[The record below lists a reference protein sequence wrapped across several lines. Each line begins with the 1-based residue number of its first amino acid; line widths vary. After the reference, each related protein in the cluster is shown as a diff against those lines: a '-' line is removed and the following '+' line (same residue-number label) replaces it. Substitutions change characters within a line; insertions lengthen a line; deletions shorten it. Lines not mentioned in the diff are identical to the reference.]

1 MRPEEIAWH
10 FIGMVERTP
19 PESFRLA
26 SDFGALPE
34 PPMADSLL
42 WCGRIFVPTA
52 SSHHPPNAAR
62 HAFHLADVDPGPADL
77 LRHEYRAADLDL
89 VVTEGVNFVLIRAG
103 TAPRKSVNA
112 TASALIALPWEGRR
126 PASPGERTV
135 RLPEPSGEDVLV
147 STNPEEH
154 PMSAVEWSDRV
165 DAVIR
170 RGAVYLLCY
179 KRRSET
185 MGFRHDGQWFDDD
198 FRQQAPASL

>member
-1 MRPEEIAWH
+1 M
-10 FIGMVERTP
+10 
-19 PESFRLA
+19 
-26 SDFGALPE
+26 
-34 PPMADSLL
+34 
-42 WCGRIFVPTA
+42 
-52 SSHHPPNAAR
+52 
-62 HAFHLADVDPGPADL
+62 
-77 LRHEYRAADLDL
+77 
-89 VVTEGVNFVLIRAG
+89 
-103 TAPRKSVNA
+103 
-112 TASALIALPWEGRR
+112 
-126 PASPGERTV
+126 

-185 MGFRHDGQWFDDD
+185 MGFRHDGQWFDDE